1 MTVSTTHERATFGSR
16 TRAGLWRLAGPWWMF
31 LVTGI
36 AWLIIAWVTL
46 RFAPASLTT
55 VGVLMGVL
63 FLFALFNEILI
74 AMVRS
79 SWRWLH
85 IVMAVIFAF
94 GAGWAFARP
103 LDAFWTLASILGL
116 LLILRGTLDIIT
128 SAETREVNSL
138 RWLGMVAGILEILI
152 GFWAV
157 QQYLRVQGALL
168 LLWVGL
174 FALFRGISEIV
185 IAFELRRAQPPKRRW
200 ARLPIRDNLSTATGT
215 GAAAVAGSWLARAR
229 AGRKASAAIVATAV
243 TPAATSEPWCI
254 PVMNACRTASAAAGC
269 RAAGKCAA
277 VMTPATT
284 DCPASRARAGGA
296 PSPVSAAT
304 TWLP

>member
-74 AMVRS
+74 ATVRS

-85 IVMAVIFAF
+85 ILMAVLFAF

-152 GFWAV
+152 GFWVV

-185 IAFELRRAQPPKRRW
+185 TAFELRRAQRP
-200 ARLPIRDNLSTATGT
+200 
-215 GAAAVAGSWLARAR
+215 
-229 AGRKASAAIVATAV
+229 
-243 TPAATSEPWCI
+243 
-254 PVMNACRTASAAAGC
+254 
-269 RAAGKCAA
+269 
-277 VMTPATT
+277 
-284 DCPASRARAGGA
+284 
-296 PSPVSAAT
+296 
-304 TWLP
+304 

>member
-1 MTVSTTHERATFGSR
+1 MSTTDERTTMGRRA
-16 TRAGLWRLAGPWWMF
+16 RAGLWRLAGPWWLF

-46 RFAPASLTT
+46 RFTPASLTT

-63 FLFALFNEILI
+63 FLFAMLNEVMI
-74 AMVRS
+74 AAVRS

-85 IVMAVIFAF
+85 IVMAVLFAF

-116 LLILRGTLDIIT
+116 LLIFRGTLDIIT

-138 RWLGMVAGILEILI
+138 WWLGLLAGILEILI
-152 GFWAV
+152 GFWAA

-174 FALFRGISEIV
+174 FAVFRGISEIV
-185 IAFELRRAQPPKRRW
+185 VAFELRRAQRP
-200 ARLPIRDNLSTATGT
+200 
-215 GAAAVAGSWLARAR
+215 
-229 AGRKASAAIVATAV
+229 
-243 TPAATSEPWCI
+243 
-254 PVMNACRTASAAAGC
+254 
-269 RAAGKCAA
+269 
-277 VMTPATT
+277 
-284 DCPASRARAGGA
+284 
-296 PSPVSAAT
+296 
-304 TWLP
+304 

>member
-185 IAFELRRAQPPKRRW
+185 IAFELRRAPRPQRRGG
-200 ARLPIRDNLSTATGT
+200 RRPH
-215 GAAAVAGSWLARAR
+215 RA
-229 AGRKASAAIVATAV
+229 
-243 TPAATSEPWCI
+243 
-254 PVMNACRTASAAAGC
+254 
-269 RAAGKCAA
+269 
-277 VMTPATT
+277 
-284 DCPASRARAGGA
+284 
-296 PSPVSAAT
+296 
-304 TWLP
+304 